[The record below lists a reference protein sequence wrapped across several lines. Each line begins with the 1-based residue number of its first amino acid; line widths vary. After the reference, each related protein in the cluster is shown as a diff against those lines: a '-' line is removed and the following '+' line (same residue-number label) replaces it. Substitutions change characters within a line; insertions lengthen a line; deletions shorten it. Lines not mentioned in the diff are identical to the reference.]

1 MKKLYFLVIAL
12 CFFNHLQSQI
22 INFPD
27 PKFKWWLL
35 LTSYGATIASDDN
48 GNYIKIDAN
57 NDGEIEMSEISNIT
71 SLYLA
76 STDFSSIEGLSNF
89 KYFSK

>member
-35 LTSYGATIASDDN
+35 LTSYGATIASQTQKQPQ
-48 GNYIKIDAN
+48 ILI
-57 NDGEIEMSEISNIT
+57 
-71 SLYLA
+71 
-76 STDFSSIEGLSNF
+76 FLS
-89 KYFSK
+89 